1 MRRNLGEQRNS
12 RLAGPPAHA
21 AHVYQALLD
30 ATHAIAVDAM
40 SALLRHSDSD
50 PPSPPLQPP
59 APLSFEHTRPF
70 LHAWFEREAEQRE
83 VARDELHRLSGWS
96 YLSTAEFRS
105 LVADAVHRLNPPIR
119 DGAFIYELGIG
130 AGAVLKTIS
139 SLHRIRPAGCDFSP
153 KAIQRASEIFP
164 AHAAA
169 FRVGDI
175 ALPLSSKGGCAAR
188 AGAYSHVLSFGSLAM
203 YLTHSEM
210 AVALRNVA
218 KLASAGGSVAVTHFI
233 EADGEPK
240 GTIVAPIS
248 RQRLRQLASA
258 AGLTNISFH
267 PMKYQGDRFMM
278 TARGPRVDKSG
289 WAGGPSPHTLP
300 PRPTR

>member
-1 MRRNLGEQRNS
+1 MLPGLWAAELASVACLRRLCSVMAGGTA
-12 RLAGPPAHA
+12 RLAA
-21 AHVYQALLD
+21 AEGEAGHEPG
-30 ATHAIAVDAM
+30 TGCG
-40 SALLRHSDSD
+40 
-50 PPSPPLQPP
+50 QPP

-119 DGAFIYELGIG
+119 DGAFVYELGIG

-278 TARGPRVDKSG
+278 TARGLKGCGP
-289 WAGGPSPHTLP
+289 WALGRLRLKRLKTCHGKF
-300 PRPTR
+300 